1 MRSNYVTLDQQ
12 NYLVPFTHDQ
22 ETARTYL
29 SQEALETLHKI
40 CDANT
45 YLKALKASGVD
56 PKAMPFSQLDR
67 KNLYNALEVL
77 QSLEKTI
84 KKIEEMN
91 PRPFAEAE
99 KNKLL

>member
-22 ETARTYL
+22 ETAPTYL
-29 SQEALETLHKI
+29 SQEALETLHII

-67 KNLYNALEVL
+67 
-77 QSLEKTI
+77 
-84 KKIEEMN
+84 
-91 PRPFAEAE
+91 
-99 KNKLL
+99 